1 VYTICVV
8 SSSTEELYISKL
20 GHGLWMQPIV
30 ADIACLSVYLF
41 ICW

>member
-1 VYTICVV
+1 MYTICVV

-30 ADIACLSVYLF
+30 ADIAWSLYTF